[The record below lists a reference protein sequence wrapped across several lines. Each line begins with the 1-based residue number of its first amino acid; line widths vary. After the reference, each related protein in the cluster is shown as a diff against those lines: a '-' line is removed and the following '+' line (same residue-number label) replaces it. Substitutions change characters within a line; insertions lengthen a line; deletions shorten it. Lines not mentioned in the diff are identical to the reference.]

1 MVLALAFSKWTLI
14 KIIFLIKFVAEFGVT
29 EYDVN
34 KFDVI
39 KFEVNKFDVAEFDLN
54 IESKLKNT
62 KKKS

>member
-39 KFEVNKFDVAEFDLN
+39 KFDVAEFDLN